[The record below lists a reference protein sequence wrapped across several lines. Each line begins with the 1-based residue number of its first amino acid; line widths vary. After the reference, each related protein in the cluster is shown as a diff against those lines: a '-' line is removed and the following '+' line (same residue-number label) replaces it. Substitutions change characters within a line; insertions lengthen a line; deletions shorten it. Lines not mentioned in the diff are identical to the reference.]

1 MLPQG
6 SVSFQ
11 ETRQRQVPSKTTND
25 ERSYPKGVIAM
36 MMELMNV
43 EPLFWI
49 GMGAVAAVICL
60 MQAVC
65 WTRTPKMRRNE

>member
-1 MLPQG
+1 
-6 SVSFQ
+6 
-11 ETRQRQVPSKTTND
+11 
-25 ERSYPKGVIAM
+25 VIAM

>member
-1 MLPQG
+1 MRAASGQRFFSGTPPEAG
-6 SVSFQ
+6 PFQ
-11 ETRQRQVPSKTTND
+11 ND